1 MNKDSVKTDEQL
13 VFEYVNGNN
22 SSFDELLQRYN
33 TKIFSYIFSV
43 VNDRN
48 QAEDLLQEI
57 FYKVIV
63 GLKEGKYTNLGCF
76 KYWIMRITRNI
87 LIDYFRKNRILFSEP
102 NKDNDLC
109 MLYEESLTDK
119 SHETQMIDVQLRA
132 DAVKLMNRLPERQRE
147 VVYMKFFE
155 DKSFKE
161 IAEQTKVSINTSLG
175 RMHSAIIN
183 MRRMAKKYDILSI

>member
-1 MNKDSVKTDEQL
+1 MNKDRVKTDEQL

-63 GLKEGKYTNLGCF
+63 GLKEGKYTNLGYF

-175 RMHSAIIN
+175 RMHYAIIN

>member
-76 KYWIMRITRNI
+76 KYWIMSITRNI

-175 RMHSAIIN
+175 RMHYAIIN

>member
-63 GLKEGKYTNLGCF
+63 GLKEGKYTNL
-76 KYWIMRITRNI
+76 
-87 LIDYFRKNRILFSEP
+87 
-102 NKDNDLC
+102 
-109 MLYEESLTDK
+109 
-119 SHETQMIDVQLRA
+119 
-132 DAVKLMNRLPERQRE
+132 
-147 VVYMKFFE
+147 
-155 DKSFKE
+155 
-161 IAEQTKVSINTSLG
+161 
-175 RMHSAIIN
+175 
-183 MRRMAKKYDILSI
+183 

>member
-1 MNKDSVKTDEQL
+1 
-13 VFEYVNGNN
+13 
-22 SSFDELLQRYN
+22 
-33 TKIFSYIFSV
+33 
-43 VNDRN
+43 
-48 QAEDLLQEI
+48 
-57 FYKVIV
+57 
-63 GLKEGKYTNLGCF
+63 
-76 KYWIMRITRNI
+76 MRITRNI

-119 SHETQMIDVQLRA
+119 SHETQMIDVQLKA

-175 RMHSAIIN
+175 RMHYAIIN